1 MFAVDQITTLGKYY
15 KEFKKLNEAASEMAP
30 GMDVVE
36 LLKGMKP
43 INVEIVCDD
52 NYDPKSI
59 LIDAK
64 DTIQTLADL
73 VIEGFV
79 NQMAA
84 SMVASDETEEGQQI
98 DFNEFMKLKINSLVW
113 NLYSLQLLPS
123 GSVVI
128 EVPEEALNAV
138 EDETNGMIMT
148 NDHDSYES
156 YDVSNDGFGE

>member
-1 MFAVDQITTLGKYY
+1 
-15 KEFKKLNEAASEMAP
+15 
-30 GMDVVE
+30 
-36 LLKGMKP
+36 
-43 INVEIVCDD
+43 
-52 NYDPKSI
+52 
-59 LIDAK
+59 
-64 DTIQTLADL
+64 
-73 VIEGFV
+73 
-79 NQMAA
+79 MAA

-148 NDHDSYES
+148 NDYDSSES